1 MSFRRFVRTLTVLL
15 LMLALNGC
23 GGGSGSGFNANES
36 WGISLEVH
44 SQVLPANLLDRDPCL
59 GVTCFHTIQV
69 DVTVTDHQGNAITH
83 FDGDPLEVALSMGPG
98 GHGYITRLNQDD
110 DDRDEVD
117 YFRGYVK
124 VDDEWIKV
132 HWHQLTAQAGAGGTA
147 RFFFTSTDN
156 PGDVTLTASVTT
168 PSGAAVTRKTNVTVG
183 STAGTGMPTQ
193 ALIYGDPGVIFV
205 QGLNE
210 QSQSRMVALVFDEK
224 MGAVADPDAGVNN
237 VLIEIIDGPDAG
249 EYLIGRNANGDIMRG
264 NALLLATRNGK
275 AEFELVSGT
284 QSGVV
289 GMRVTADGHDNNVD
303 NVIESPVVGGAA
315 VVVTTSGFGP
325 PLAIVTSEL
334 PDSSV
339 GDTYAA
345 LLGATGGTPPYTWA
359 LTHGSLPT
367 GLGLDPTGVISGT
380 TNWPGNFCFVVR
392 VTDNTNLFPEQA
404 SRNFCIEVTGER
416 PPTTLS
422 ITTSA
427 LPNACV
433 GQSYARA
440 LGASGGEPPY
450 SWSLD
455 YTPPAGADSWLEIS
469 QSGIVFGTPEPG
481 DDGIYQLGISVTDGE
496 QERTRTIQLEVVDP
510 CP

>member
-98 GHGYITRLNQDD
+98 GHGYI
-110 DDRDEVD
+110 
-117 YFRGYVK
+117 
-124 VDDEWIKV
+124 
-132 HWHQLTAQAGAGGTA
+132 
-147 RFFFTSTDN
+147 
-156 PGDVTLTASVTT
+156 
-168 PSGAAVTRKTNVTVG
+168 KTNVTVG